1 MQHLKL
7 GYTGMET
14 ATEVTRPSSCSE
26 SRRVGS
32 LNHTDEDA
40 VSETLLTIFTMK
52 ILWPLTCTLS
62 VKVP

>member
-32 LNHTDEDA
+32 LKNTEEEA
-40 VSETLLTIFTMK
+40 VSKTLLTIFTVK
-52 ILWPLTCTLS
+52 IC
-62 VKVP
+62 VR